1 MDQNEFVYN
10 INHLYFEDIKPV
22 KRNFKMKK
30 RAYTDKKLHKTISE
44 NNYSIIHYCKERD
57 PHCFD
62 TPPPPQG
69 NPPHLHYINSPL
81 GHISGNFVVVDL
93 ARMTEYLKR
102 MKIPC

>member
-30 RAYTDKKLHKTISE
+30 RAYTDKKLHKTIYE
-44 NNYSIIHYCKERD
+44 NNYSIIHYCNERD

-62 TPPPPQG
+62 TPPPRVSF
-69 NPPHLHYINSPL
+69 SPTL
-81 GHISGNFVVVDL
+81 
-93 ARMTEYLKR
+93 Y
-102 MKIPC
+102 